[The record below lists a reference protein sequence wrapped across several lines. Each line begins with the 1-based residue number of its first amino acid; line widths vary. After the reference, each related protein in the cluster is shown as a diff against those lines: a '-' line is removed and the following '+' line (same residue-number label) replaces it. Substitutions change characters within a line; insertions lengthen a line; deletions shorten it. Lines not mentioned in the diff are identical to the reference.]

1 MWMFK
6 GFYSHRVVAF
16 IAAKLILVSPV
27 FKMLMGPSL
36 PFLIF
41 IVSTT
46 QLSFIFPCDLLL
58 PALKNF
64 WRAEDMSRE
73 KLVTGIYLGDH
84 GVHPPELKIN
94 GRRPE
99 NSLPLGFYRVWF

>member
-1 MWMFK
+1 
-6 GFYSHRVVAF
+6 
-16 IAAKLILVSPV
+16 
-27 FKMLMGPSL
+27 MGPSL

-46 QLSFIFPCDLLL
+46 QPSFIFPYDLLF

-64 WRAEDMSRE
+64 WIVEDMSRE
-73 KLVTGIYLGDH
+73 KLVMGIYLGDH

-99 NSLPLGFYRVWF
+99 NSLPLGFYSLVLTGGVRTDVDSRTPDSTFGSFSGSKP